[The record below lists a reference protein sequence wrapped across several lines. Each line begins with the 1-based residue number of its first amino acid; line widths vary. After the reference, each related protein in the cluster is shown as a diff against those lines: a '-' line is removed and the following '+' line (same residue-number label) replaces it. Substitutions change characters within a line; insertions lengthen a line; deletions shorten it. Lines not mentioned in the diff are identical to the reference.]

1 LQGKQGGNV
10 AMHNAQHRGNA
21 LLRALE
27 HMAQLGQSAVSPGPR
42 ADRVASGAA
51 CRRFTRANR
60 HSRRREAQTSRRRRC
75 GGAGERCRPRATRP
89 PPAAFNRPRGHCI
102 MSSELI
108 AAITDPMVREL
119 ASRGAVRSFPKNTVI
134 INEGDRGD
142 SLFVILSGKVKVYVS
157 DDDGREM
164 ILDHYGPGDYV
175 GEMALDGRPRSASV
189 MTLEP
194 TSCSVVTRDALR
206 AAIVANADVAMALIG
221 TLIER
226 ARIATDNVKNLA
238 LMDVYGRVARLLLS
252 IAKEQ
257 PDGKL
262 VVPERM
268 TQQDIADRVGA
279 SRDMISRIFKD
290 LTIGGYV
297 TVVDRIITI
306 NRKPPARW

>member
-1 LQGKQGGNV
+1 
-10 AMHNAQHRGNA
+10 
-21 LLRALE
+21 
-27 HMAQLGQSAVSPGPR
+27 
-42 ADRVASGAA
+42 
-51 CRRFTRANR
+51 
-60 HSRRREAQTSRRRRC
+60 
-75 GGAGERCRPRATRP
+75 
-89 PPAAFNRPRGHCI
+89 
-102 MSSELI
+102 MSSDLI
-108 AAITDPMVREL
+108 AAIGDPMVREL

-164 ILDHYGPGDYV
+164 ILDLYAAGDYV
-175 GEMALDGRPRSASV
+175 GEMALDGQPRSASV

-194 TSCSVVTRDALR
+194 TTCAVVTRDALR
-206 AAIVANADVAMALIG
+206 AAIVANPDVAMALIG

>member
-1 LQGKQGGNV
+1 
-10 AMHNAQHRGNA
+10 
-21 LLRALE
+21 
-27 HMAQLGQSAVSPGPR
+27 
-42 ADRVASGAA
+42 
-51 CRRFTRANR
+51 
-60 HSRRREAQTSRRRRC
+60 
-75 GGAGERCRPRATRP
+75 
-89 PPAAFNRPRGHCI
+89 

-119 ASRGAVRSFPKNTVI
+119 ASRGTVRSFPKNTVI

-164 ILDHYGPGDYV
+164 ILDLYGPGDYV
-175 GEMALDGRPRSASV
+175 GEMALDGQPRSASV

-194 TSCSVVTRDALR
+194 TSCAVVTRDTLR
-206 AAIVANADVAMALIG
+206 AAVAANPDVAMSLISR
-221 TLIER
+221 LIER

-297 TVVDRIITI
+297 TVVDRVITI

>member
-1 LQGKQGGNV
+1 
-10 AMHNAQHRGNA
+10 M
-21 LLRALE
+21 
-27 HMAQLGQSAVSPGPR
+27 SA
-42 ADRVASGAA
+42 D
-51 CRRFTRANR
+51 
-60 HSRRREAQTSRRRRC
+60 
-75 GGAGERCRPRATRP
+75 
-89 PPAAFNRPRGHCI
+89 
-102 MSSELI
+102 LI
-108 AAITDPMVREL
+108 AAIADPMVREL
-119 ASRGAVRSFPKNTVI
+119 AHRGSVRNFPKNTVI
-134 INEGDRGD
+134 INEGDRGE
-142 SLFVILSGKVKVYVS
+142 SMFVILSGKVKVYVS

-164 ILDHYGPGDYV
+164 ILDIYGAGDYV

-189 MTLEP
+189 MTLES
-194 TSCSVVTRDALR
+194 TTCSVVTRDALKE
-206 AAIVANADVAMALIG
+206 AVASSPDFAMKLVD

-252 IAKEQ
+252 LAKEQ

-297 TVVDRIITI
+297 TVIDRVITI